1 MLDTLNMGGYAIFVW
16 SAYAIA
22 LGLTY
27 FLYKR
32 SVKQLKLA
40 EKQAKD
46 LGLITEKVKVV
57 EVSLEKQSA

>member
-1 MLDTLNMGGYAIFVW
+1 MGGYAIFVW

-22 LGLTY
+22 LGLAF

-32 SVKQLKLA
+32 SVKQLKNA

-46 LGLITEKVKVV
+46 LGLITEKVEAA